1 MSKIFGFSKKV
12 IFYYFI
18 IFSFHNISIAEEET
32 LLILGDSISAGY
44 GINKKDNWVFL
55 MQQKFY
61 EEGKSIK
68 LINSSVSG
76 DTTGGGLGRL
86 AKNLKKFNPDFV
98 LIELGGNDALRGY
111 SINLIKSNLEKMI
124 ALAKQNKSKVLL
136 MQIRIPPNYGQKYTH
151 AFEIIYVDLAQT
163 EEVYLLPFM
172 LEEIGINSELMQ
184 PDGIH
189 PNKKAQPQIAKEMK
203 KNIDKFLLF
212 NQSN

>member
-61 EEGKSIK
+61 EEGRSIK

-76 DTTGGGLGRL
+76 DTTGGGLGRME
-86 AKNLKKFNPDFV
+86 KNLKKFNPDFV

-136 MQIRIPPNYGQKYTH
+136 MQIRIPPNYGQKYTL
-151 AFEIIYVDLAQT
+151 AFEKIYVDLAQT

>member
-18 IFSFHNISIAEEET
+18 VFSFHNISIAEEET

-61 EEGKSIK
+61 EEGRSIN

-136 MQIRIPPNYGQKYTH
+136 MQIRIPPNYGQKYTL
-151 AFEIIYVDLAQT
+151 AFEKIYVDLAQT
-163 EEVYLLPFM
+163 KEVYLLPFM
-172 LEEIGINSELMQ
+172 LKEIGINSELMQ

-189 PNKKAQPQIAKEMK
+189 PNKKAQPLIAKEMK

>member
-18 IFSFHNISIAEEET
+18 IFSFHNISIAEEEK

-44 GINKKDNWVFL
+44 GVNKKDNWVYL
-55 MQQKFY
+55 IQQKFN

-151 AFEIIYVDLAQT
+151 AFEKIYVDLAQT
-163 EEVYLLPFM
+163 EEVYLLHFM

-189 PNKKAQPQIAKEMK
+189 PNKRAQSLIAKEMK

-212 NQSN
+212 NKSN

>member
-1 MSKIFGFSKKV
+1 
-12 IFYYFI
+12 
-18 IFSFHNISIAEEET
+18 
-32 LLILGDSISAGY
+32 
-44 GINKKDNWVFL
+44 
-55 MQQKFY
+55 MQQKFD
-61 EEGKSIK
+61 EEGNSIK

-86 AKNLKKFNPDFV
+86 AKNLKKFKPDFV

-111 SINLIKSNLEKMI
+111 SIKLIKSNLEKMI
-124 ALAKQNKSKVLL
+124 ALIKQNKSKVLL
-136 MQIRIPPNYGQKYTH
+136 MQIRIPPNYGQKYML
-151 AFEIIYVDLAQT
+151 AFEKIYKDLALS
-163 EEVYLLPFM
+163 EEVYLMPFM

>member
-1 MSKIFGFSKKV
+1 
-12 IFYYFI
+12 
-18 IFSFHNISIAEEET
+18 
-32 LLILGDSISAGY
+32 
-44 GINKKDNWVFL
+44 

-136 MQIRIPPNYGQKYTH
+136 MQIRIPPNYGQKYTL
-151 AFEIIYVDLAQT
+151 AFEKIYVDLAQT

-189 PNKKAQPQIAKEMK
+189 PNKKAQPLIAKEMK
-203 KNIDKFLLF
+203 KNIDKLLLF

>member
-18 IFSFHNISIAEEET
+18 IFSFHNISIAEEEK

-44 GINKKDNWVFL
+44 GVNKKDNWVYL
-55 MQQKFY
+55 IQQKFN

-124 ALAKQNKSKVLL
+124 ALVKQNKSKVLL
-136 MQIRIPPNYGQKYTH
+136 MQIRIPPNYGQKYTL
-151 AFEIIYVDLAQT
+151 AFEKIYVDLAQT

-189 PNKKAQPQIAKEMK
+189 PNKRAQSLIAKEMK

-212 NQSN
+212 NKSN